1 MSAHGRGLE
10 LLLAGRPRRIF
21 AGPFA
26 ALPDGAIGLCLDGRN
41 PRAADAVLLHPIPDF
56 GVPEDPAAFRATLLR
71 FVGLLAASP
80 DRVGYVGCYAG
91 LGRTGLALAC
101 LARMAGVPGDPVAWV
116 RTAYDARAV
125 ETPAQ
130 EAFARRFTT

>member
-1 MSAHGRGLE
+1 VLE
-10 LLLAGRPRRIF
+10 LCLSGRSCRIF

-41 PRAADAVLLHPIPDF
+41 LRAADATLLHPIPDF
-56 GVPEDPAAFRATLLR
+56 GVPEDPAAFRAALQR
-71 FVGLLAASP
+71 FAELLAASP
-80 DRVGYVGCYAG
+80 DLTGYVGCHAG

-101 LARMAGVPGDPVAWV
+101 LARMAGIPGDPVAWV
-116 RTAYDARAV
+116 RAAYDHRAV

-130 EAFARRFTT
+130 EDFVRRFSA